1 MQEATLGIL
10 LGAGLAYYFQTSIQG
25 KEKMNGVNEQIVL
38 ALEGSGIAVGFDADG
53 DVTVNH
59 VVTAICSMWDRLRE
73 AETST
78 RTLRRIYA
86 RTDKQRARAVLMGA
100 DLEAQ
105 LRDDKERH
113 RQEFDN
119 LARENNELARQL
131 QAANNV
137 LKRRE
142 EAAQDFLKMQ
152 RDKPT
157 RAKKTRK
164 KRRFPKE
171 TKKEGGG

>member
-1 MQEATLGIL
+1 MQEVILGS
-10 LGAGLAYYFQTSIQG
+10 LGGLGGMAYLFQTFFQE

-38 ALEGSGIAVGFDADG
+38 ALEGAGIAIGFDADG
-53 DVTVNH
+53 DVTVHH
-59 VVTAICSMWDRLRE
+59 VVTAIRSLNDRLRE

-78 RTLRRIYA
+78 RTLRRFHA
-86 RTDKQRARAVLMGA
+86 RADQQRARAVLKVA

-105 LRDDKERH
+105 LRACKDLQ
-113 RQEFDN
+113 QEFDR
-119 LARENNELARQL
+119 LVREGNELARQL
-131 QAANNV
+131 REANNV

-152 RDKPT
+152 REKST

-164 KRRFPKE
+164 KRR
-171 TKKEGGG
+171 